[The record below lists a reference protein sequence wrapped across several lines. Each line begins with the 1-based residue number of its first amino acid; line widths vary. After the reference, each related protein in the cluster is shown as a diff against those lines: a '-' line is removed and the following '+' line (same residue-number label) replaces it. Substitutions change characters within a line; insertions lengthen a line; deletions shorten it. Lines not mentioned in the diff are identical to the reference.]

1 MNRKVINYES
11 FVRITKAISH
21 SRDPEEVVLMTVDGI
36 KTALDVMG
44 WTLFLFNR
52 KSHELEIAASFGL
65 SDEYLNKGPISAM
78 SSIAQSLEDGPVA
91 IYDVEDDPRLQ
102 YPEAAKKEG
111 IKSILAVPIVVGGR
125 LLGALRVYTAEPWEF
140 TLDDVNF
147 VQGLAQIAGMAID
160 MSRLYQGQKEAIEV
174 LKQMR
179 EAQTGRTKRRTPY
192 EGVPVSVPSSE
203 ASRKVS

>member
-21 SRDPEEVVLMTVDGI
+21 SRDPEEVVLMTVEGI
-36 KTALDVMG
+36 KTALNVKG
-44 WTLFLFNR
+44 CSLFLFNR
-52 KSHELEIAASFGL
+52 KTRELEIAASFGL
-65 SDEYLNKGPISAM
+65 SQEYLNKGPVSAM
-78 SSIAQSLEDGPVA
+78 ASIAQSLEDGPVA
-91 IYDVEDDPRLQ
+91 IYDVEEDPRIQ
-102 YPEAAKKEG
+102 YPEAAVKEG
-111 IKSILAVPIVVGGR
+111 IKSILSVPIVVGGR
-125 LLGALRVYTAEPWEF
+125 LLGALRVYTAEIWEF

-179 EAQTGRTKRRTPY
+179 EAQTSGKGRWTPY
-192 EGVPVSVPSSE
+192 EGVPVSVPAPE